1 MSAEAYAVFMQ
12 AALEEA
18 AKGKW
23 LTHPNPCVGAVLV
36 HDETIVA
43 RGWHHAAGK
52 PHAEVECLNDARAKG
67 VDPSLCTLVVTL
79 EPCKHVGKTP
89 PCTEAILK
97 AGIKKVVIGC
107 LDPTSDA
114 GGGAEVLR
122 AAGVEVIG
130 PLCEQDCRDLI
141 ADFLVWKSMAR
152 PYLLLKMAATM
163 DGRIATRTGQSQW
176 ISCEASRADVH
187 RLRQKIGQAKGL
199 ILIGGKTFRL
209 DNPHLTY
216 RLSDDPG
223 TPQPLACIFTSH
235 LPQDK
240 DEFYLLQERP
250 SETIFLSSAAAAA
263 STQAQ
268 ELRKRGVRV
277 IPVPQYSNGTT
288 DLRGLFK
295 ALYRELG
302 CPYVLCEGGGELAI
316 SLLEEQLADEFHL
329 HLAPTFLADNDALPL
344 FTNRMPLTLAEA
356 ISLRCTETRLVGS
369 DVHVL
374 LRPNPREA

>member
-12 AALEEA
+12 AAIKA
-18 AKGKW
+18 ASQSQW

-36 HDETIVA
+36 RDEQIVA
-43 RGWHHAAGK
+43 QGWHHAAGK
-52 PHAEVECLNDARAKG
+52 PHAEVECLRDASDKG
-67 VDPSLCTLVVTL
+67 LDPSLCTLVVTL
-79 EPCKHVGKTP
+79 EPCKHFGKTP

-107 LDPTSDA
+107 MDPTSEA
-114 GGGAEVLR
+114 GGGAEILR

-130 PLCEQDCRDLI
+130 PVCEESCRDLI
-141 ADFLVWKSMAR
+141 ADFLVWKNEAR
-152 PYLLLKMAATM
+152 PYLILKMAATM

-176 ISCEASRADVH
+176 ISCAESRESVH

-199 ILIGGKTFRL
+199 VLVGGKTFRL

-216 RLSDDPG
+216 RLPDAAP

-240 DEFYLLQERP
+240 DEFWLLQERP
-250 SETIFLSSAAAAA
+250 EETIFLSSAAAAA

-277 IPVPQYSNGTT
+277 FPVPQYSNGTT
-288 DLRGLFK
+288 DLRGLLK
-295 ALYRELG
+295 TLYRELN

-316 SLLEEQLADEFHL
+316 SLLEEQLVDEFHL
-329 HLAPTFLADNDALPL
+329 HLAPTFLADNDAMPL
-344 FTNRMPLTLAEA
+344 FNNRMPLTLAEA
-356 ISLRCTETRLVGS
+356 ISLRCTQTRLVGN

-374 LRPNPREA
+374 LRPRPDEA